1 MMSPFLVISKR
12 KKKILFRP
20 WLEPIHLGQQWLKKI
35 VYSKGFWGVCKTWRK
50 NSSQSLL
57 VNTPF

>member
-35 VYSKGFWGVCKTWRK
+35 VYSKGFWGVCKT
-50 NSSQSLL
+50 
-57 VNTPF
+57 